1 LNETAERLMDL
12 AQAHIRH
19 RGYGGFSFREL
30 AAEIGIK
37 SASVHHHFPTKA
49 TMAAAVAR
57 RYGDRLL
64 AAVAAQPNESVEDAI
79 AAYRS
84 AFREALDRDGRMCL
98 CGVLGAEAGRSRRLD
113 WKTLKRR
120 EAAGGFLRLKL
131 CVCRAL
137 AGPEGSQGHGVTQHI
152 HGRDAVLPFFAH
164 RPVQKVDRSW
174 SDGHGLAFPP
184 FASPTSKAQCAGG

>member
-1 LNETAERLMDL
+1 MGVL
-12 AQAHIRH
+12 AFANSR
-19 RGYGGFSFREL
+19 RR
-30 AAEIGIK
+30 
-37 SASVHHHFPTKA
+37 SASKARASIIPTKA

-64 AAVAAQPNESVEDAI
+64 AAVAAQPEGASKMPLPHTARRF
-79 AAYRS
+79 ARRS
-84 AFREALDRDGRMCL
+84 IETDGCAL
-98 CGVLGAEAGRSRRLD
+98 GVLGAEAGRSRRLD

-137 AGPEGSQGHGVTQHI
+137 ARPEGSQGHGVTQHI

-164 RPVQKVDRSW
+164 RPVQEVDRSW
-174 SDGHGLAFPP
+174 SDGHGLAVPP

>member
-1 LNETAERLMDL
+1 MGVL
-12 AQAHIRH
+12 AFANSR
-19 RGYGGFSFREL
+19 RRS
-30 AAEIGIK
+30 ASK

-49 TMAAAVAR
+49 TIAAAVAR

-137 AGPEGSQGHGVTQHI
+137 ARPEGSQSHGVTQHI

-174 SDGHGLAFPP
+174 SDRHGLAFPP
-184 FASPTSKAQCAGG
+184 FASLRRRRNVQGAKNETETMSS